1 MLANLA
7 PQRLARLEKICYI
20 CAMRTDRKECVAFTG
35 HRAMCYAAGDS
46 EGALRE
52 RLDATLRELYARG
65 ARTFYSGMAEG
76 FDLLAARA
84 VLDLRGEY
92 PDVQLVAAVPFRGH
106 GRSFPTLVQRDYEHI
121 LRSAN
126 RVEVLSEEY
135 SRESFLRRDDYMVER
150 SATVVAW
157 FDGRAGGTAY
167 TVARARSLGC
177 EVINLYRDG
186 QMELF

>member
-1 MLANLA
+1 MK
-7 PQRLARLEKICYI
+7 Q
-20 CAMRTDRKECVAFTG
+20 TRKNSVAFTG
-35 HRAMCYAAGDS
+35 HRAMNFAAGDS
-46 EGALRE
+46 TVALCE

-65 ARTFYSGMAEG
+65 MRTFYSGMAEG

-84 VLDLRGEY
+84 VLDLQREHS
-92 PDVQLVAAVPFRGH
+92 DVQLIAAVPFRAQAARFSAVVH
-106 GRSFPTLVQRDYEHI
+106 HAYEQI
-121 LRSAN
+121 LAAAN
-126 RVEVLSEEY
+126 RVDVLQEEY
-135 SRESFLRRDDYMVER
+135 SRDCFLRRDDYMVER

-167 TVARARSLGC
+167 TVGRARSLGC

>member
-1 MLANLA
+1 MS
-7 PQRLARLEKICYI
+7 
-20 CAMRTDRKECVAFTG
+20 
-35 HRAMCYAAGDS
+35 YAAGDS
-46 EGALRE
+46 AEALRS
-52 RLDATLRELYARG
+52 RLDATLRELYSRG

-84 VLDLRGEY
+84 VLDLQCQY
-92 PDVQLVAAVPFRGH
+92 PDVQLIAAVPFRGH
-106 GRSFPTLVQRDYEHI
+106 GRLSSAVVQREYEQI
-121 LRSAN
+121 LRAAN

-135 SRESFLRRDDYMVER
+135 SRECFLRRDDYMVER
-150 SATVVAW
+150 AATVVAW

>member
-1 MLANLA
+1 
-7 PQRLARLEKICYI
+7 
-20 CAMRTDRKECVAFTG
+20 MRFAL
-35 HRAMCYAAGDS
+35 GDS
-46 EGALRE
+46 AEALRS
-52 RLDATLRELYARG
+52 RLDATLRELYLRG

-84 VLDLRGEY
+84 VLDLQSKY
-92 PDVQLVAAVPFRGH
+92 SDVQLIAAVPFRGH
-106 GRSFPTLVQRDYEHI
+106 GRSFSSVVRRDYEQI
-121 LRSAN
+121 LRAAN
-126 RVEVLSEEY
+126 RVEVLAEEY
-135 SRESFLRRDDYMVER
+135 SRECFLRRDDYMVER

>member
-1 MLANLA
+1 M
-7 PQRLARLEKICYI
+7 KFD
-20 CAMRTDRKECVAFTG
+20 RTKCVAFTG
-35 HRAMCYAAGDS
+35 HRAMSYAAGDS
-46 EGALRE
+46 AEALRL
-52 RLDATLRELYARG
+52 RLDTTLCELYARG
-65 ARTFYSGMAEG
+65 ARCFYSGMAEG

-84 VLDLRGEY
+84 VLDLQRQY
-92 PDVQLVAAVPFRGH
+92 SDVQLVAAVPFREH
-106 GRSFPTLVQRDYEHI
+106 GRSFSFVVRRDYEQI

-126 RVEVLSEEY
+126 RVEVLAEEY
-135 SRESFLRRDDYMVER
+135 SCECFLRRDDYMVER

-186 QMELF
+186 QMDLF

>member
-1 MLANLA
+1 
-7 PQRLARLEKICYI
+7 
-20 CAMRTDRKECVAFTG
+20 MRNDRKECVAFTG
-35 HRAMCYAAGDS
+35 HRAMRYAAGDS
-46 EGALRE
+46 AEALRV

-65 ARTFYSGMAEG
+65 VRTFYSGMAEG

-84 VLDLRGEY
+84 VLDLRRECA
-92 PDVQLVAAVPFRGH
+92 DVQLVAAVPFRGH
-106 GRSFPTLVQRDYEHI
+106 GRLFSAVVQRDYEQI

-126 RVEVLSEEY
+126 RVEVLAEEY

>member
-1 MLANLA
+1 M
-7 PQRLARLEKICYI
+7 KFD
-20 CAMRTDRKECVAFTG
+20 RTKCVAFTG
-35 HRAMCYAAGDS
+35 HRAMSYAAGDS
-46 EGALRE
+46 AEALRS
-52 RLDATLRELYARG
+52 RLDATLRELYSRG
-65 ARTFYSGMAEG
+65 ARCFYSGMAEG

-84 VLDLRGEY
+84 VLDLQCQY
-92 PDVQLVAAVPFRGH
+92 PDVQLIAAVPFRGH
-106 GRSFPTLVQRDYEHI
+106 GRSFSAIVRRDYEQI

-126 RVEVLSEEY
+126 RVEVLAEEY
-135 SRESFLRRDDYMVER
+135 SRECFLRRDDYMVER

>member
-1 MLANLA
+1 M
-7 PQRLARLEKICYI
+7 
-20 CAMRTDRKECVAFTG
+20 AFTG
-35 HRAMCYAAGDS
+35 HRAMSYAAGDS
-46 EGALRE
+46 AEALRS
-52 RLDATLRELYARG
+52 RLVATLRELYARG
-65 ARTFYSGMAEG
+65 AHTFYSGMAEG

-84 VLDLRGEY
+84 VLDLQCQY
-92 PDVQLVAAVPFRGH
+92 PEVRLIAAVPFRGH
-106 GRSFPTLVQRDYEHI
+106 GRSFSAVVRRDYEQI

-135 SRESFLRRDDYMVER
+135 SRECFLRRDDYMVER
-150 SATVVAW
+150 AATVVAW

>member
-1 MLANLA
+1 MN
-7 PQRLARLEKICYI
+7 C
-20 CAMRTDRKECVAFTG
+20 DRKYSVAFTG
-35 HRAMCYAAGDS
+35 HRAMTYAAGDS
-46 EGALRE
+46 VGALRE
-52 RLDATLRELYARG
+52 RLDATLQELYACG

-84 VLDLRGEY
+84 VLDLRREY
-92 PDVQLVAAVPFRGH
+92 SDIQLIAAVPFRAQAAGFSAVV
-106 GRSFPTLVQRDYEHI
+106 RRDYEQI

-126 RVEVLSEEY
+126 RVEVLAEEY
-135 SRESFLRRDDYMVER
+135 SRECFLRRDDYMVER

-167 TVARARSLGC
+167 TVSRARSLGR

>member
-1 MLANLA
+1 
-7 PQRLARLEKICYI
+7 
-20 CAMRTDRKECVAFTG
+20 
-35 HRAMCYAAGDS
+35 MCYAAGDS

-106 GRSFPTLVQRDYEHI
+106 GRSFPTLVQRDYEQI

-135 SRESFLRRDDYMVER
+135 PRESFLRRNDYMVER

>member
-1 MLANLA
+1 
-7 PQRLARLEKICYI
+7 
-20 CAMRTDRKECVAFTG
+20 MR
-35 HRAMCYAAGDS
+35 YAAGDS
-46 EGALRE
+46 VEALRV
-52 RLDATLRELYARG
+52 RLDATLRKLYARG

-84 VLDLRGEY
+84 VLDLRSEHS
-92 PDVQLVAAVPFRGH
+92 DVHLVAAVPFRGH
-106 GRSFPTLVQRDYEHI
+106 GRSFSAVVQRDYEQI

-157 FDGRAGGTAY
+157 FDGSAGGTAY
-167 TVARARSLGC
+167 TLSRARSLGC
-177 EVINLYRDG
+177 EVINLYCDG

>member
-1 MLANLA
+1 MKF
-7 PQRLARLEKICYI
+7 ARTES
-20 CAMRTDRKECVAFTG
+20 VAFTG
-35 HRAMCYAAGDS
+35 HRTISYAVGDN
-46 EGALRE
+46 EQALRA

-65 ARTFYSGMAEG
+65 ARLFYSGVAVG

-84 VLDLRGEY
+84 VIDLRCEHS
-92 PDVQLVAAVPFRGH
+92 DVQLIAAVPFRSQAAGYSATD
-106 GRSFPTLVQRDYEHI
+106 RRDYEQI

-135 SRESFLRRDDYMVER
+135 THDCFLRRDDYMVER
-150 SATVVAW
+150 AATVVAW

-167 TVARARSLGC
+167 TVSRARSLGC

-186 QMELF
+186 QMTLF

>member
-1 MLANLA
+1 M
-7 PQRLARLEKICYI
+7 IC
-20 CAMRTDRKECVAFTG
+20 DRKYSVAFTG
-35 HRAMCYAAGDS
+35 HRAMTYAAGDS
-46 EGALRE
+46 AEALRG
-52 RLDATLRELYARG
+52 RLDATLQELYARG

-84 VLDLRGEY
+84 VLDLQHQY
-92 PDVQLVAAVPFRGH
+92 SDVQLIAAVPFRGH
-106 GRSFPTLVQRDYEHI
+106 GRSFSAVVQRDYEQI

-126 RVEVLSEEY
+126 RVEVLAEEY
-135 SRESFLRRDDYMVER
+135 SRECFLRRDDYMVER

-167 TVARARSLGC
+167 TVGRARSLGC